1 MAAGLTW
8 EKCGKVAEKL
18 VPVETGIRPEGYK
31 LRKVKNKL
39 DERLNYIRSLI
50 LNMGAFVEKTISS
63 TSDILLNKHP
73 SSDIMYELQ
82 KREEEINTLQLKVSR
97 VCFKILARESPVAG
111 DLRLIL
117 AIVNANTDLER
128 MGDLAFNIAVRAGS
142 VQKDPILDESLRLF
156 ELMFTQVSKM
166 VHKSLDAFVAEDE
179 KLSRQILI
187 QDDNV
192 DKARNQIRE
201 GLEQITLSHNRLI
214 KPCIDLIIIA
224 GELER
229 IADHATNIAE
239 EVIFLKTGDDIR
251 HQDLPDEDE
260 YKNE

>member
-1 MAAGLTW
+1 M
-8 EKCGKVAEKL
+8 
-18 VPVETGIRPEGYK
+18 
-31 LRKVKNKL
+31 RKIQNKL

-50 LNMGAFVEKTISS
+50 LDMGGFVEKTIASAC
-63 TSDILLNKHP
+63 DLLLDKNP
-73 SSDIMYELQ
+73 NPNIMYEL
-82 KREEEINTLQLKVSR
+82 KNREEEINTLQLKVSR

-128 MGDLAFNIAVRAGS
+128 MGDLAFNIAMRVES
-142 VQKDPILDESLRLF
+142 IEKDPILDEMIYMY
-156 ELMFTQVSKM
+156 EGMFAQVSKM
-166 VHKSLDAFVAEDE
+166 VHSSLDAFVAEDE
-179 KLSRQILI
+179 RLARKILI

-192 DKARNQIRE
+192 DQIRDKVRK
-201 GLEQITLSHNRLI
+201 GLEEITVSHRRLI
-214 KPCIDLIIIA
+214 KPCIDLIIMA

-251 HQDLPDEDE
+251 HQDIPDQPEEE
-260 YKNE
+260 YKK